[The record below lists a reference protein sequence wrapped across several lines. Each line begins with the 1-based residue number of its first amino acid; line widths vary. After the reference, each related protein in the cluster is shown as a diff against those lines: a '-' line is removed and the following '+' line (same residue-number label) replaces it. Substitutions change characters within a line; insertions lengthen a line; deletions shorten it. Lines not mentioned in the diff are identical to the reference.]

1 MEMKFCQSC
10 GMPLINE
17 IIGTNADGTPNEDY
31 CLYCYKDGRFTQD
44 VTMGQMIDH
53 CARFTDE
60 INRQSGRNLT
70 EEQAKE
76 MMRRFFPHLKRW
88 KCLIC
93 LLVLPVVL
101 MLSSVCAYGLT
112 GPWRGDLNLG

>member
-1 MEMKFCQSC
+1 MTMEMKFCQSC

-76 MMRRFFPHLKRW
+76 MFVGVACCVDVVIGLCLRPDRTVARRSEFRAGKGAAD
-88 KCLIC
+88 I
-93 LLVLPVVL
+93 
-101 MLSSVCAYGLT
+101 
-112 GPWRGDLNLG
+112 